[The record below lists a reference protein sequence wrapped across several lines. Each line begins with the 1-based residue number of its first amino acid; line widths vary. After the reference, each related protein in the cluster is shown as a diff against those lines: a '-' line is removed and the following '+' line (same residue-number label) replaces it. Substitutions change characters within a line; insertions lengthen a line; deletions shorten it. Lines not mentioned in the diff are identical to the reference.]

1 MPNNK
6 PKAQSMEEFIKSTT
20 MFYIDDELE
29 KEFDTEVEKDVR
41 EIKSELLG
49 ITTEEG
55 LKSYIRSNPKSLDR
69 ITSIMNISEEKFK
82 RIITMLRVEKGYMP
96 TGEWTLTGLR
106 NQMIAS
112 VEWMDEVCNLL
123 QSGARLEAYQKLI
136 PGFYLTNFVIDANIM
151 GRIANDDDI
160 RRLVRQGYEGRYNNK
175 IGDSFYNRVYQ
186 YVKRLCDVEG
196 LTTISK
202 EEIPMAG
209 RVIPIAI
216 PDIQHPRILID
227 VTYGITTSS
236 AQTKYAEK
244 TEVLCNVLR
253 EKNYQKPDNE
263 KIIYINVVDG
273 AGWVARQSDLNK
285 IHRSSDYLVNLN
297 TLDTIKE
304 VIEYYLPR

>member
-1 MPNNK
+1 MSNQK
-6 PKAQSMEEFIKSTT
+6 PAAQSVEDFIKSTT

-29 KEFDTEVEKDVR
+29 KEFGEEVENDVK

-49 ITTEEG
+49 ITTKEG
-55 LKSYIRSNPKSLDR
+55 LKNYIRTNSKSLDR
-69 ITSIMNISEEKFK
+69 ITSILNISEEKFK
-82 RIITMLRVEKGYMP
+82 RIITMLRVQKGYMP

-106 NQMIAS
+106 GQMIAN

-123 QSGARLEAYQKLI
+123 QSGSRMEAYQKLI
-136 PGFYLTNFVIDANIM
+136 PGFYLTNFCIDANTM
-151 GRIANDDDI
+151 GRIANDDEI

-186 YVKRLCDVEG
+186 YVKRICDVEG
-196 LTTISK
+196 LTIASK
-202 EEIPMAG
+202 ETVPLAD

-216 PDIQHPRILID
+216 PDIKHPRILID

-244 TEVLCNVLR
+244 TENLCGVLR
-253 EKNYQKPDNE
+253 DKNYQKPDDE
-263 KIIYINVVDG
+263 RIVYINVVDG

-297 TLDTIKE
+297 TLDTIEK
-304 VIEYYLPR
+304 IIKYYL

>member
-1 MPNNK
+1 MANSK
-6 PKAQSMEEFIKSTT
+6 PIAQSVEDYIKSTT
-20 MFYIDDELE
+20 MFYIDENLE
-29 KEFDTEVEKDVR
+29 KEFNDEVEKDVS

-55 LKSYIRSNPKSLDR
+55 LKDYIRTNKNSLDR

-82 RIITMLRVEKGYMP
+82 RIITMLRIEKGYMP
-96 TGEWTLTGLR
+96 TGEWTLSGLR
-106 NQMIAS
+106 TQMIES
-112 VEWMDEVCNLL
+112 IEWMDDVCNLL
-123 QSGARLEAYQKLI
+123 RNGARLEAYQKLI
-136 PGFYLTNFVIDANIM
+136 PGFYLSNFSIDATTM

-160 RRLVRQGYEGRYNNK
+160 RRLVRQGYEGKYNNK
-175 IGDSFYNRVYQ
+175 IGDSFYNRIYQ

-196 LTTISK
+196 LTSVSK
-202 EEIPMAG
+202 ENCPLAG

-216 PDIQHPRILID
+216 PDAQHPRILID

-244 TEVLCNVLR
+244 TEALCNILR

-263 KIIYINVVDG
+263 RIVYINVLDG

-297 TLDTIKE
+297 TLGTIDE
-304 VIEYYLPR
+304 IIDYYM

>member
-1 MPNNK
+1 MSNSK
-6 PKAQSMEEFIKSTT
+6 PRAQSVEDFIKSTT

-29 KEFDTEVEKDVR
+29 KEFDEEVERDVK

-49 ITTEEG
+49 ITTDEG
-55 LKSYIRSNPKSLDR
+55 LKNYIRTNPKSLDR

-82 RIITMLRVEKGYMP
+82 RIITMLRIEKGYMP
-96 TGEWTLTGLR
+96 TGEWTLTSLR
-106 NQMIAS
+106 GQMLAS

-123 QSGARLEAYQKLI
+123 RCGARMEAYQRLI
-136 PGFYLTNFVIDANIM
+136 PGFYLTNFSIDANTM

-186 YVKRLCDVEG
+186 YIKRLCDVEG
-196 LTTISK
+196 LNVTSK
-202 EEIPMAG
+202 EEVPIAK

-216 PDIQHPRILID
+216 PDVRHPRILID
-227 VTYGITTSS
+227 VIYGITTSS
-236 AQTKYAEK
+236 TQTKYAEK
-244 TEVLCNVLR
+244 TEALCNILR
-253 EKNYQKPDNE
+253 EKNFRKPDNE

-285 IHRSSDYLVNLN
+285 IHRSSDYLINLN
-297 TLDTIKE
+297 TLETIKD
-304 VIEYYLPR
+304 VIAYYMPN

>member
-1 MPNNK
+1 MANSK
-6 PKAQSMEEFIKSTT
+6 PIAQSVEDYIKSTT
-20 MFYIDDELE
+20 MFYIDENLE
-29 KEFDTEVEKDVR
+29 KEFNDEVEKDVS

-55 LKSYIRSNPKSLDR
+55 LKDYIRTNKNSLDR

-82 RIITMLRVEKGYMP
+82 RIITMLRIEKGYMP
-96 TGEWTLTGLR
+96 TGEWTLSGLR
-106 NQMIAS
+106 TQMIES
-112 VEWMDEVCNLL
+112 IEWMDDVCNLL
-123 QSGARLEAYQKLI
+123 RNGARLEAYQKLI
-136 PGFYLTNFVIDANIM
+136 PGFYLSNFSIDATTM

-160 RRLVRQGYEGRYNNK
+160 RRLVRQGYEGKYNNK
-175 IGDSFYNRVYQ
+175 IGDSFYNRIYQ

-196 LTTISK
+196 LTSVSK
-202 EEIPMAG
+202 ENCPLAG

-216 PDIQHPRILID
+216 PDAQHPRILID

-244 TEVLCNVLR
+244 TEALCNILR

-263 KIIYINVVDG
+263 RIVYINVLDG
-273 AGWVARQSDLNK
+273 VGWVARQSDLNK

-297 TLDTIKE
+297 TLGTIDE
-304 VIEYYLPR
+304 IIDYYM

>member
-1 MPNNK
+1 MSNDK
-6 PKAQSMEEFIKSTT
+6 PKAQSVEDFIKTTT

-29 KEFDTEVEKDVR
+29 KQFDEDVERDVK

-49 ITTEEG
+49 ITTDEG
-55 LKSYIRSNPKSLDR
+55 LKNYIRSNPKSLDR

-82 RIITMLRVEKGYMP
+82 RIITMLRIEKGYMP
-96 TGEWTLTGLR
+96 TGEWTLAGLR
-106 NQMIAS
+106 GQMLDS
-112 VEWMDEVCNLL
+112 VEWMDDVCNLL
-123 QSGARLEAYQKLI
+123 QSGARLEAYQRLI
-136 PGFYLTNFVIDANIM
+136 PGFYLTNFSIDANTM

-160 RRLVRQGYEGRYNNK
+160 RRLVRQGYEGKYNNK

-186 YVKRLCDVEG
+186 YVKRICDVEG
-196 LTTISK
+196 LTAASK
-202 EEIPMAG
+202 EDVPLAN

-216 PDIQHPRILID
+216 PDNQHPRILID

-244 TEVLCNVLR
+244 TEKLCDVLR
-253 EKNYQKPDNE
+253 EKNYQKSDAE

-297 TLDTIKE
+297 TLETIEK
-304 VIEYYLPR
+304 VIKYYLPN

>member
-1 MPNNK
+1 MNNK
-6 PKAQSMEEFIKSTT
+6 PKAQTVEDFIKTTT
-20 MFYIDDELE
+20 MFYIDEELE
-29 KEFDTEVEKDVR
+29 REFDAEVEKDVK

-55 LKSYIRSNPKSLDR
+55 LKNYIRSNPKSLDR

-96 TGEWTLTGLR
+96 TGEWTLKGLR
-106 NQMIAS
+106 KQMIDS

-123 QSGARLEAYQKLI
+123 RQGAHLEVYQRLI
-136 PGFYLTNFVIDANIM
+136 PGFYLTNFAIDANTM
-151 GRIANDDDI
+151 GRLANDDDI

-175 IGDSFYNRVYQ
+175 IGDSFYNRVYH

-196 LTTISK
+196 VAITSR
-202 EEIPMAG
+202 EEVPMAN

-216 PDIQHPRILID
+216 PDKQHPRILID

-236 AQTKYAEK
+236 AQTTYAEK
-244 TEVLCNVLR
+244 TEALCSVLR

-304 VIEYYLPR
+304 VIEYCLPR

>member
-1 MPNNK
+1 MANSK
-6 PKAQSMEEFIKSTT
+6 PIAQSVEDYIKSTT
-20 MFYIDDELE
+20 MFYIDENLE
-29 KEFDTEVEKDVR
+29 KEFNDEVEKDVS

-55 LKSYIRSNPKSLDR
+55 LKDYIRTNKNSLDR

-82 RIITMLRVEKGYMP
+82 RIITMLRIEKGYMP
-96 TGEWTLTGLR
+96 TGEWTLSGLR
-106 NQMIAS
+106 TQMIAS
-112 VEWMDEVCNLL
+112 IEWMDDVCNLL
-123 QSGARLEAYQKLI
+123 RNGARLEAYQKLI
-136 PGFYLTNFVIDANIM
+136 PGFYLSNFSIDATTM

-160 RRLVRQGYEGRYNNK
+160 RRLVRQGYEGKYNNK
-175 IGDSFYNRVYQ
+175 IGDSFYNRIYQ

-196 LTTISK
+196 LTSVSK
-202 EEIPMAG
+202 ENCPLAG

-216 PDIQHPRILID
+216 PDAQHPRILID

-244 TEVLCNVLR
+244 TEALCNILR

-263 KIIYINVVDG
+263 RIVYINVLDG

-297 TLDTIKE
+297 TLGTIDE
-304 VIEYYLPR
+304 IIDYYM